1 MAMAKLILTMPKPV
15 SVLRGPTYRPIDWRV
30 PMVIIKIEDA
40 MIVVIQTPG
49 WFMLGKSFMLDL

>member
-30 PMVIIKIEDA
+30 PMVIIKIDAA

-49 WFMLGKSFMLDL
+49 